1 MDNRIPALVFG
12 VFLMVT
18 GSVMLWYQLRSR
30 RASAEDFKLDPRDR
44 RFLDTRNRRRIQVAG
59 LIILIGVMFPVG
71 DSLIPWKDA
80 PTTFAIYWLIVLA
93 LGFWTML
100 LAVGDML
107 ATRMHTNVS
116 LDRLKSQQKDLED
129 AVSKIRE
136 QRKASSEESTCET
149 R

>member
-12 VFLMVT
+12 AFLIVT
-18 GSVMLWYQLRSR
+18 GSLMLWYQLRSR
-30 RASAEDFKLDPRDR
+30 RASAEDFKLNPRDR
-44 RFLDTRNRRRIQVAG
+44 RFLDTRGRRRTQVAG

-93 LGFWTML
+93 LSFWTML
-100 LAVGDML
+100 LAIGDML
-107 ATRMHTNVS
+107 ATRMHTKVS

-129 AVSKIRE
+129 AVSKMRQE
-136 QRKASSEESTCET
+136 HAKSSEKTS
-149 R
+149 